1 MKSTHTHTHN
11 VQASNA
17 MCSLQTTAARSI
29 IGLMIEPC
37 VCVCASAKHH
47 QRHQPTNHPMH
58 RQTLR
63 SRERDL
69 LAGCSKLRA
78 TAADGSSESY
88 SLMLLLLLVQFLYIH
103 TLLHAHGRESWR
115 GLRTDTREYRSSS
128 RRSIPLLTT
137 QLHAV
142 ITLLIT
148 PSALRSLALLII
160 RPRRSS
166 SSLVRS
172 AARDFD
178 LRALSLISLC
188 VSVCAN
194 LRTRA

>member
-1 MKSTHTHTHN
+1 M
-11 VQASNA
+11 
-17 MCSLQTTAARSI
+17 
-29 IGLMIEPC
+29 
-37 VCVCASAKHH
+37 
-47 QRHQPTNHPMH
+47 
-58 RQTLR
+58 
-63 SRERDL
+63 
-69 LAGCSKLRA
+69 
-78 TAADGSSESY
+78 
-88 SLMLLLLLVQFLYIH
+88 LLLLVQFLYIH

>member
-1 MKSTHTHTHN
+1 
-11 VQASNA
+11 
-17 MCSLQTTAARSI
+17 
-29 IGLMIEPC
+29 
-37 VCVCASAKHH
+37 
-47 QRHQPTNHPMH
+47 
-58 RQTLR
+58 
-63 SRERDL
+63 
-69 LAGCSKLRA
+69 
-78 TAADGSSESY
+78 
-88 SLMLLLLLVQFLYIH
+88 MLLLLLVQFLYIH

-128 RRSIPLLTT
+128 RRRSIPLLTT